1 MPLIT
6 TTGSSVTITG
16 AITGATDSDPWIVW
30 TQGTQS
36 VSLIPP
42 PLALQEPWPA
52 WNMSITSNTMA
63 STSVTA
69 DPWHSWNRVNDFTA
83 AIELG
88 MRRAEAEDAN
98 PEIAAA
104 RERQRRADYEVR
116 AVRRRQNAA
125 KRQAADERA
134 EKLLV
139 SILSTSQREQY
150 TAERRFT
157 VHLPNGNRYM
167 VRKGRHGN
175 IERIDEQGKRIENL
189 CVHVAPHE
197 IPDCDNM
204 AAQKLMLETNEPE
217 LRRIAN
223 ISRY

>member
-1 MPLIT
+1 MFIT
-6 TTGSSVTITG
+6 AHTGSTITMLSNTTATAGNDPWVVWVGGTTSATTSIFIQDPWSHWNTSATTPSITITG
-16 AITGATDSDPWIVW
+16 ADLWSTWNTGV
-30 TQGTQS
+30 
-36 VSLIPP
+36 
-42 PLALQEPWPA
+42 
-52 WNMSITSNTMA
+52 
-63 STSVTA
+63 
-69 DPWHSWNRVNDFTA
+69 HSFTE

-88 MRRAEAEDAN
+88 MRRAEAEN
-98 PEIAAA
+98 PEVRAA
-104 RERQRRADYEVR
+104 RERQRQADH
-116 AVRRRQNAA
+116 AVWETRRRQGAA
-125 KRQAADERA
+125 KRQAANERA

-139 SILSTSQREQY
+139 SILSTAQREQY
-150 TAERRFT
+150 TKERRFT

-189 CVHVAPHE
+189 CVHVAPHK

-204 AAQKLMLETNEPE
+204 AAQKLMLESNEPE